1 MRADALDLGQLT
13 RLEVGS
19 ASRNSLG
26 AFWGGD
32 HMSAGSPAVAGA
44 EHSYPPRGYAWFVVA
59 VLLII
64 GITSYLDRNIVSLL
78 VEPIKADLHLTDT
91 EVSVLQGAAYA
102 IFYVAFGLPFGALV
116 DRANR
121 RTVLA
126 FGIALWSIMTAAGG
140 FADNYWQLFAARAGV
155 GIGEACLAP
164 AAFSLIADYFPPAHR
179 GRAMSV
185 YNMANYLGGGASL
198 LIGGLVLKM
207 LGGVGTAF
215 LPLIGDIASWK
226 ATFII
231 IGAPGILLSALMLV
245 IREPQRHQITR
256 SLRTGSAEGF
266 LEHMRNA
273 PKVYA
278 SVHLVS
284 AFTAFTGYAVAGWV
298 PTYFVRIFGLEVSEA
313 GVLIG
318 PVAALCGM
326 AGCIAS
332 GFASD
337 RLVATNWPGGR
348 FVIPLIWWP
357 IALGALLLIVMAGTQ
372 SLALVGVGLFFLGSG
387 FGLAS
392 VAPTIHDITP
402 NQFRG
407 RATSL
412 HFVLSGLLGL
422 SAAVTLVALVNDYVF
437 QDADALGKSMLVVLT
452 PVIAGSFLTCLLCRR
467 AYEER
472 RQHYLRMNE

>member
-1 MRADALDLGQLT
+1 MDAE
-13 RLEVGS
+13 RLSVS
-19 ASRNSLG
+19 AT
-26 AFWGGD
+26 AQD
-32 HMSAGSPAVAGA
+32 P
-44 EHSYPPRGYAWFVVA
+44 YPPRGYAWYVVA

-78 VEPIKADLHLTDT
+78 IEPIKTDLQLTDT
-91 EVSVLQGAAYA
+91 EVSVLQGMAYA

-116 DRANR
+116 DRTNR

-126 FGIALWSIMTAAGG
+126 FGIALWSVMTAAGG
-140 FADNYWQLFAARAGV
+140 FSQNYWQLFAARAGV

-215 LPLIGDIASWK
+215 LPVIGDIASWK

-231 IGAPGILLSALMLV
+231 IGTPGILLSAVMLT
-245 IREPQRHQITR
+245 IREPRRRQVTR
-256 SLRTGSAEGF
+256 SLRTGDAEGF
-266 LEHMRNA
+266 IEHMGNA
-273 PKVYA
+273 PRVYA
-278 SVHLVS
+278 TVHLVS

-298 PTYFVRIFGLEVSEA
+298 PTYFIRIYGLEVSAA
-313 GVLIG
+313 GMLIG
-318 PVAALCGM
+318 PVAALGGM
-326 AGCIAS
+326 AGCITS
-332 GFASD
+332 GIVSD
-337 RLVATNWPGGR
+337 RLVARNWPGGR
-348 FVIPLIWWP
+348 FVIPLVWWP
-357 IALGALLLIVMAGTQ
+357 IALGAIALIVMAGTQ
-372 SLALVGVGLFFLGSG
+372 WLAAVGVALFFFGSG
-387 FGLAS
+387 LGLAS

-437 QDADALGKSMLVVLT
+437 RDPDALGKSMLVVLT
-452 PVIAGSFLTCLLCRR
+452 PIIIGSFLACLLCRR

-472 RQHYLRMNE
+472 RQHYVRMNEV

>member
-1 MRADALDLGQLT
+1 MKGDSPASADARQ
-13 RLEVGS
+13 V
-19 ASRNSLG
+19 
-26 AFWGGD
+26 
-32 HMSAGSPAVAGA
+32 
-44 EHSYPPRGYAWFVVA
+44 YPPRGYAWYVVA

-64 GITSYLDRNIVSLL
+64 GITSYLDRNIISLL
-78 VEPIKADLHLTDT
+78 VEPIKADLNLTDT
-91 EVSVLQGAAYA
+91 EVSVLQGTAYA

-140 FADNYWQLFAARAGV
+140 FSQNYWQLFAARAGV

-164 AAFSLIADYFPPAHR
+164 AAFSIIADYFPPANR

-198 LIGGLVLKM
+198 LIGGMVLKM

-215 LPLIGDIASWK
+215 LPMVGDIASWK

-231 IGAPGILLSALMLV
+231 IGTPGILLSLLMLT
-245 IREPQRHQITR
+245 IREPERRQVTR

-266 LEHMRNA
+266 VEHMRNA
-273 PKVYA
+273 PRVYA
-278 SVHLVS
+278 SVHIVS
-284 AFTAFTGYAVAGWV
+284 ALTAFTGYAVAGWI
-298 PTYFVRIFGLEVSEA
+298 PTYFVRIFGLEVSQA
-313 GVLIG
+313 GMLIG
-318 PVAALCGM
+318 PVAALAGM
-326 AGCIAS
+326 AGCLTS
-332 GFASD
+332 GFVSD
-337 RLVATNWPGGR
+337 RLVAGNYRGGR

-357 IALGALLLIVMAGTQ
+357 LALCALLLTVFAPGLY
-372 SLALVGVGLFFLGSG
+372 LALAGVGLFFFGSG
-387 FGLAS
+387 LGLAS

-412 HFVLSGLLGL
+412 HFVLAGLLGL
-422 SAAVTLVALVNDYVF
+422 GAAVTLVALVNDYVF
-437 QDADALGKSMLVVLT
+437 RAPDALGKSLLVVLF
-452 PVIAGSFLTCLLCRR
+452 PIMAGSFLTCLLCRN

-472 RQHYLRMNE
+472 RQHYLRMNEPVAAA